1 MDEKTKQPF
10 VPAYWDMITLL
21 ARRFGAAQLGGFM
34 VLAKLADFSREWTVN
49 ASLRDLAEETGMSVN
64 TLKKSLLEPLAR
76 AGIIAWDS
84 ADRKA
89 TRIKLTLM
97 QALEKGEPV
106 SKFDTDT
113 KNKTVSKSDTDT
125 NGFFTLFPQY
135 VVQKGGKTVSNFDTE
150 SEKNEKTVSKSDT
163 VQSVSKIDTEGPSP
177 HLSPVLLINNI
188 NNKYIN
194 AETKKNKFV
203 PSLADVKAFF
213 AEKNFV
219 TDPED
224 FFNKNEARDWTWVD
238 KAGKSH
244 KIKNWKA
251 TAYEFEKRTKARG
264 TVNFNNPQKI
274 EEQLFVWYYRNT
286 LPELFDNEAARDTRW
301 QQERGHF
308 AFIATVAKDF
318 ERGKEIIL
326 KAAET
331 LENARFTVSVRAIA
345 NMAMTVNEKLGANK

>member
-113 KNKTVSKSDTDT
+113 KNQIKLLSESKAKWLHFDVMDGHFVPNLTFGPDILKAFKRSCNLFMDVHIMVSDP
-125 NGFFTLFPQY
+125 NY
-135 VVQKGGKTVSNFDTE
+135 Y
-150 SEKNEKTVSKSDT
+150 SEVFII
-163 VQSVSKIDTEGPSP
+163 KIDTELYFDSEGITQYKVDIYPCFGAS
-177 HLSPVLLINNI
+177 
-188 NNKYIN
+188 YI
-194 AETKKNKFV
+194 TSFD
-203 PSLADVKAFF
+203 S
-213 AEKNFV
+213 
-219 TDPED
+219 
-224 FFNKNEARDWTWVD
+224 
-238 KAGKSH
+238 
-244 KIKNWKA
+244 
-251 TAYEFEKRTKARG
+251 
-264 TVNFNNPQKI
+264 VNFITSLDKLYLNSFKI
-274 EEQLFVWYYRNT
+274 YMVYKEEK
-286 LPELFDNEAARDTRW
+286 TR
-301 QQERGHF
+301 
-308 AFIATVAKDF
+308 
-318 ERGKEIIL
+318 
-326 KAAET
+326 
-331 LENARFTVSVRAIA
+331 
-345 NMAMTVNEKLGANK
+345 